1 MRKLILAIII
11 FSVCLIG
18 FSQYHES
25 TDHLATEYYYP
36 LRIQVRD
43 TIGIEV
49 AYIDFNNGKVIIRG
63 NLETGLRKLSELIQG
78 TFQAEAYAQQIRA
91 QLYTSGRVKSQL
103 QLAKAIREY
112 DSIRAIYGK

>member
-1 MRKLILAIII
+1 MKKLVLGIII
-11 FSVCLIG
+11 ISISLTSFT
-18 FSQYHES
+18 QYQES

-43 TIGIEV
+43 TTGIEV

-63 NLETGLRKLSELIQG
+63 NLETGLKKLSELIQG

-91 QLYTSGRVKSQL
+91 QLYTSGRVRSQL
-103 QLAKAIREY
+103 HPGHRTGTNLPGRCN
-112 DSIRAIYGK
+112 